1 VAGYKKPP
9 AGGWLKMETNMTKPK
24 VQFGSETRFD
34 QPIRRIT
41 RTPGAAFAG
50 HPGFVAHSDHHRTA
64 EADQARID
72 LLNCLA
78 GSSS

>member
-1 VAGYKKPP
+1 
-9 AGGWLKMETNMTKPK
+9 METKMTKLK
-24 VQFGSETRFD
+24 IQFGPETRFD